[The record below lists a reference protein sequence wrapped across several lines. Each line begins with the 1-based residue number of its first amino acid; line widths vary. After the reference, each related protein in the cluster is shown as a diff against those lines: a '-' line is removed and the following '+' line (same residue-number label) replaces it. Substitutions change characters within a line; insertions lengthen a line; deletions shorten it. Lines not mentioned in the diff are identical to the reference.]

1 MSESTPVEISQ
12 QIIMELTLDKII
24 NQILEIDQN
33 IIANKNN

>member
-1 MSESTPVEISQ
+1 MSGSTPIEISQ
-12 QIIMELTLDKII
+12 QIIMELTLDKTI